1 MTTTASIGNHAK
13 FTARPVDRERIRRF
27 YQDVLGCAI
36 TKRSNEVDFFMLGG
50 DFFIAAIYEDRVLP
64 EEEQVKAIWLEL
76 RSDYPAALSAEIRA
90 FGVTELDTWEKDR
103 LYFQAP
109 GGQVF
114 RVVGAD
120 EDLSRFE
127 SCDGPAGSSTSADE
141 RHRSASAMSSR
152 PAPTSLH
159 QQQDSRRNNGEL
171 PGRLEAQNRGPRK
184 P

>member
-1 MTTTASIGNHAK
+1 MNTTASIGNHAK

-36 TKRSNEVDFFMLGG
+36 TKRSNEADLFMLGG
-50 DFFIAAIYEDRVLP
+50 DFFIAAIYDERVLP

-76 RSDYPAALSAEIRA
+76 RSDDPAALSAKIRA
-90 FGVTELDTWEKDR
+90 FGVTELDTWERDR

-114 RVVGAD
+114 RVVGAN

-127 SCDGPAGSSTSADE
+127 SDDASAGSSSSAAE
-141 RHRSASAMSSR
+141 GHRSESAASSR
-152 PAPTSLH
+152 PAPTAF
-159 QQQDSRRNNGEL
+159 
-171 PGRLEAQNRGPRK
+171 P
-184 P
+184 